1 MPDAATPKPS
11 LFDADATRVAPASS
25 PAHTTLPNAM
35 AAGPNAPRQVGRYQI
50 IERIGRGGMA
60 SVYRAHDPGIDRVI
74 AIKFLHS
81 AYCQDDEYRSR
92 FLREA
97 RAAGNLSHPNIV
109 TVHDVGE
116 IDGRPYMAME
126 LIQGEPLDE
135 LMKRSGPLPIRD
147 TLAIGLQL
155 ANALAY
161 AHSKGIVHRDIKPS
175 NIMGVKGTM
184 TVKVTDFG
192 IAHVASSSATHQTH
206 VGDVLGTPQYMSPEQ
221 TKGEKVDGRSDL
233 FSVGI
238 ILYQMLSGH
247 APFQGDS
254 VVSLAMKIA
263 NEEPVPLDKLR
274 PEIPQAVRR
283 IVERCLAKRPDRR
296 FQTGKELAD
305 ALSRALFNVD
315 EEAREHGH
323 ARIVPL
329 RVKWALTM
337 AAIVFG
343 VMALTGTVVNRLQ
356 TAALMEQVTD
366 YGAALSRF
374 IAAQNALAVLSEE
387 WESVDV
393 ALQEIMK
400 TRDFKSI
407 VVVDHGGVVRASS
420 DAAQVGQ
427 PYQPRTGQSL
437 SPLEGGVSVTRY
449 AEQEQSVLGFEA
461 PMTFQGKTIGRVALG
476 IPEAP
481 LTRVARLSLS
491 LMAALVIV
499 TVLAVA
505 LAMYFLAAWFAR
517 PIKLLREAMTE
528 ITQGRFE
535 HRIREQRKD
544 EFGALFRA
552 FDDMAQALQQRFIP
566 GTPGSAQPAKPA
578 PLAAVPSGGARR
590 WPAPVPAA
598 AAVPSAAGAVGP
610 IATACAATPSGAA
623 DRNEGAAKPLA
634 PG

>member
-1 MPDAATPKPS
+1 MAGWKDRKHGSHKQMSENATPHPS
-11 LFDADATRVAPASS
+11 LFDADATRVTGGEA
-25 PAHTTLPNAM
+25 PAHTTLPNAQG
-35 AAGPNAPRQVGRYQI
+35 ANPNEPRQVGRYQVM
-50 IERIGRGGMA
+50 ERIGRGGMA
-60 SVYRAHDPGIDRVI
+60 SVFRAHDPGIDRVI

-81 AYCQDDEYRSR
+81 AYSQDEEYRGR

-135 LMKRSGPLPIRD
+135 MMKRIGPLPIRD
-147 TLAIGLQL
+147 TLTIGLQL

-192 IAHVASSSATHQTH
+192 IAHVSSPGSAQQTQ
-206 VGDVLGTPQYMSPEQ
+206 VGAVLGTPQYMSPEQ
-221 TKGEKVDGRSDL
+221 TQGAKVDGRSDL
-233 FSVGI
+233 FSAGI
-238 ILYQMLSGH
+238 LLYQMLSGH

-274 PEIPQAVRR
+274 PDIPQAVRR
-283 IVERCLAKRPDRR
+283 IVERCLAKAPERR

-305 ALSRALFNVD
+305 ALSRALFNLD
-315 EEAREHGH
+315 EEAREQGRP
-323 ARIVPL
+323 RIVPL

-337 AAIVFG
+337 GMIVFA
-343 VMALTGTVVNRLQ
+343 VMAITGAVVNRLQ
-356 TAALMEQVTD
+356 NAALMQQVTD
-366 YGAALSRF
+366 YGASLSRF
-374 IAAQNALAVLSEE
+374 IAAQNALPVLSEE
-387 WESVDV
+387 WVAVEV

-400 TRDFKSI
+400 TRDFRSI
-407 VVVDHGGVVRASS
+407 TVVDHGGVVRASS
-420 DAAQVGQ
+420 DAAQLGQ
-427 PYQPRTGQSL
+427 PYQPRSGQRL
-437 SPLEGGVSVTRY
+437 DGREGGVNVTRY
-449 AEQEQSVLGFEA
+449 VDQKDSILGFEA
-461 PMTFQGKTIGRVALG
+461 PMTFQGKTIGRIALG

-491 LMAALVIV
+491 LMAALVVV

-505 LAMYFLAAWFAR
+505 VAMYFLANWFAR
-517 PIKLLREAMTE
+517 PIKILSESMIE

-552 FDDMAQALQQRFIP
+552 FDEMAQALQNRFIP
-566 GTPGSAQPAKPA
+566 GPQAGPG
-578 PLAAVPSGGARR
+578 AVPAANESKGARTGALPVTAAGGARR
-590 WPAPVPAA
+590 S
-598 AAVPSAAGAVGP
+598 AVSPSTGREV
-610 IATACAATPSGAA
+610 
-623 DRNEGAAKPLA
+623 AAKA
-634 PG
+634 PD